1 MKKHISVMLLVAGI
15 TSGLFAATPAEDLRE
30 GIKYHDLARTAP
42 EGNIEKAKAL
52 LGPLQKDS
60 AIAKAYYGSILTL
73 EAGELARQKKGIKA
87 LTLIKEGTGLIDE
100 AVAAA
105 PDVIDLRFL
114 RLINGYGLS
123 EGSPVKR
130 YKIMKID
137 IDWFNGRIA
146 QFTKEQQGV
155 IRLYTGLYYLKAN
168 QLDEAQAAFETC
180 VMVSPDSAEAAEAK
194 KQMARYAE

>member
-1 MKKHISVMLLVAGI
+1 MKKFISGMLLVAVLAA
-15 TSGLFAATPAEDLRE
+15 GLFAATPAEDLRE

-42 EGNIEKAKAL
+42 AGNLEKAKGL

-60 AIAKAYYGSILTL
+60 AVAKAYYGSLLTL
-73 EAGELARQKKGIKA
+73 EAGELAKQKKGIQA

-105 PDVIDLRFL
+105 PDMADLRFL
-114 RLINGYGLS
+114 RMINSYGLS

-130 YKIMKID
+130 YKIMKTD

-146 QFTKEQQGV
+146 QFTKQEQGV

-168 QLDEAQAAFETC
+168 QLEDAHASFEGC
-180 VMVSPDSAEAAEAK
+180 IMVSPDSSEAAEAK
-194 KQMARYAE
+194 KQMARYEE

>member
-1 MKKHISVMLLVAGI
+1 MKKYISVMLLVAGI
-15 TSGLFAATPAEDLRE
+15 TTGVFSATPAEALRE

-42 EGNIEKAKAL
+42 EGNLEKAKAL

-73 EAGELARQKKGIKA
+73 EASELARQKKGIKA

-105 PDVIDLRFL
+105 PEVVDLRFL
-114 RLINGYGLS
+114 RMINSYGLS

-130 YKIMKID
+130 YKIMKVD

-146 QFTKEQQGV
+146 QFTKEEQGV

-168 QLDEAQAAFETC
+168 QLEEAQAAFETC
-180 VMVSPDSAEAAEAK
+180 IMVSPGSAEAAEAK
-194 KQMARYAE
+194 KQMERYAE